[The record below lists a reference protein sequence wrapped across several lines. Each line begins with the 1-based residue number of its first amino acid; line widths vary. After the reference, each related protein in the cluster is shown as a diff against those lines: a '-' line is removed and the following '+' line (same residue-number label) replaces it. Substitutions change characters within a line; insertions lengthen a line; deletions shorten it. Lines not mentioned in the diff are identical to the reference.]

1 MYHSWTNSQRW
12 KRDKKKSSRK
22 KKDLAF
28 KLMLEDSEVSNDED
42 ITLTHKFK
50 RFICSK
56 GCFKRMENKEIAKR
70 KEVEYN
76 KETKKGI
83 KKDKIKCYGCNE
95 YGHMQNECSNKKDD
109 KWKKVL

>member
-1 MYHSWTNSQRW
+1 MNKLS
-12 KRDKKKSSRK
+12 KMKKKKKKSSRK

-28 KLMLEDSEVSNDED
+28 KLMLEDSEVSDDED

-76 KETKKGI
+76 KETKKDI
-83 KKDKIKCYGCNE
+83 KKDKSHVMDAMNMVTCKMSVQIRRMISERKF
-95 YGHMQNECSNKKDD
+95 SKP
-109 KWKKVL
+109 L